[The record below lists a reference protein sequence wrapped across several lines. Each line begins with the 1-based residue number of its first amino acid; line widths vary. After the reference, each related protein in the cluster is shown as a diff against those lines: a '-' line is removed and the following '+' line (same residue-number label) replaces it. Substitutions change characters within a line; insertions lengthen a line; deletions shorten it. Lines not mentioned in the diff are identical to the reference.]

1 MRQRRNHITDH
12 FIVAGVPAPVER
24 QPESRRLQL
33 GAGQMRAVYAE
44 IIGIK
49 AVGAD
54 MAEKDSKAAPLDNL
68 DRNDVMAMKPANR
81 KTPPHFAEGNR
92 CWRTD
97 VLVAHNQ
104 LVRVNSPAMNPILL
118 RNGEKP
124 TPSNCLHQEVARQ
137 YKPPRRYPAMSQH
150 GQLDHWQ
157 RYHAPTE
164 QPCASSRFWA

>member
-1 MRQRRNHITDH
+1 MQLPQSSTGKHRIHARQRRNHITDH

-24 QPESRRLQL
+24 QPESRRLQF

-54 MAEKDSKAAPLDNL
+54 MAEKNSKAAPLDNL

-104 LVRVNSPAMNPILL
+104 LVRVNSPAMNPYFAP
-118 RNGEKP
+118 K
-124 TPSNCLHQEVARQ
+124 
-137 YKPPRRYPAMSQH
+137 RR
-150 GQLDHWQ
+150 
-157 RYHAPTE
+157 
-164 QPCASSRFWA
+164 